1 MAASLMILSCD
12 KVEKDGVS
20 AGVEVKF
27 SAISVGYGPAS
38 RTTFSL
44 DADGESGV
52 ERIDWFLDN
61 GSPDGFTVY
70 SPQAARA
77 DGNHYAS
84 YSIESYYGAGSLSVG
99 TTSCSN
105 PLLWPEEE
113 CTFYA
118 LYPLK
123 SMYDT
128 DSRLAMEENVVTIG
142 IPDTPGFLGD
152 GREYCT
158 RMSLAYMYAVA
169 KASPE
174 PTAFV
179 PLEFKPLMTA
189 FRFSLLNPGNATAT
203 KNLKK
208 VVLRSAQTDAF
219 LTGEMTVTLNEDGTY
234 TAGEVK
240 DGGNEITISASVTL
254 SATQPY
260 AFTFIGLPMDQTD
273 PSLELTFANDLVR
286 TMPLTIGGT
295 PVTVLAGHKA
305 FFDNISVAD

>member
-12 KVEKDGVS
+12 RVEKDGVS
-20 AGVEVKF
+20 AGEEVRF

-52 ERIDWFLDN
+52 ERIDWYLTN
-61 GSPDGFTVY
+61 AYPDGFKVY
-70 SPQAARA
+70 SPQAARV
-77 DGNHYAS
+77 DGEHYAS
-84 YSIESYYGAGSLSVG
+84 YAIESYYGAGSLSVA
-99 TTSCSN
+99 TTRCAN
-105 PLLWPEEE
+105 PLLWAEEE

-118 LYPLK
+118 LYPNA
-123 SMYDT
+123 MNDM
-128 DSRLAMEENVVTIG
+128 DSRVAMDGNVVTIG
-142 IPDTPGFLGD
+142 IPDTPGILGS

-174 PTAFV
+174 ATAFV

-208 VVLRSAQTDAF
+208 LVLRSSQSDTF
-219 LTGEMTVTLNEDGTY
+219 LTGEMSVTLNEDGTY
-234 TAGEVK
+234 TVGEVK
-240 DGGNEITISASVTL
+240 DGGNEITISQSVTL

-273 PSLELTFANDLVR
+273 LSLELTFANDLVR
-286 TMPLTIGGT
+286 TMPLTVGGT